1 MIQNLPHLKSM
12 SARTANCFVNLIDLE
27 QRSARPVISWEREVE
42 QETAR
47 PVMWLGRA
55 SCKTRAEGME
65 VRVWPAASVNDLCDD
80 YCLHSVEIS
89 PRCSADLE
97 LNP

>member
-1 MIQNLPHLKSM
+1 
-12 SARTANCFVNLIDLE
+12 
-27 QRSARPVISWEREVE
+27 
-42 QETAR
+42 
-47 PVMWLGRA
+47 MWLGRA